1 MSSSHNDDFEN
12 DIKRS
17 DDMKDLELMAKY
29 ERLSD
34 LVLTRLHGNFECTI
48 PKGNIYGKSV

>member
-1 MSSSHNDDFEN
+1 MGKISLREMSSSHNDDFEN

-29 ERLSD
+29 E
-34 LVLTRLHGNFECTI
+34 
-48 PKGNIYGKSV
+48 